1 MGSTPVLLGPTD
13 FLAVM
18 GEADQTVTSTPFTT
32 TRPAAAA
39 LKKAPMNVGRYE
51 ILEIIGSGANGSVVR
66 AHDPMIGRLVAIK
79 LLPPELAKGEARNCF
94 LQEARVVGQL
104 SHPAIITLHDMGI
117 EESTST
123 PYLVMEFLN
132 GQSLDR
138 VLEKGAV
145 PTMRAC
151 AWVAEVA
158 CALAAAHR
166 KGVIHGDVKP
176 ANILITEDGRVKLM
190 DFGMARVAAR
200 EQASKPLAG
209 TPAYWCPEQIMGKPQ
224 DGRSDLFSLGI
235 VLYEL
240 VTRQRP
246 FDADSLQGV
255 CNRILAHEP
264 LPASHLNPSLSTT
277 LNEVVARCLSK
288 DPNTR
293 YPSGEELANDL
304 YPFARRKITG
314 QGVGRLIKAQAQTS
328 GNGKYQRSA

>member
-1 MGSTPVLLGPTD
+1 MCSTPVLLHPPD

-18 GEADQTVTSTPFTT
+18 GGADQTVTSIPFTT

-39 LKKAPMNVGRYE
+39 LKKAPMKVGRYE

-79 LLPPELAKGEARNCF
+79 LLPPELANGEARNRF
-94 LQEARVVGQL
+94 LQEARVLGQL
-104 SHPAIITLHDMGI
+104 SHPAIVTLHDMGI

-123 PYLVMEFLN
+123 PYLVMEFLS

-138 VLEKGAV
+138 ILEKGAV

-176 ANILITEDGRVKLM
+176 ANILITEDGRVKVM
-190 DFGMARVAAR
+190 DFRIARGAAR
-200 EQASKPLAG
+200 KKASKPLAG

-224 DGRSDLFSLGI
+224 DGRSDLFSLGV

-240 VTRQRP
+240 ITRPRP
-246 FDADSLQGV
+246 FDAESLQGV
-255 CNRILAHEP
+255 CNRILPHEP
-264 LPASHLNPSLSTT
+264 LPVSHLNTSLPSAF
-277 LNEVVARCLSK
+277 NEV
-288 DPNTR
+288 
-293 YPSGEELANDL
+293 
-304 YPFARRKITG
+304 
-314 QGVGRLIKAQAQTS
+314 
-328 GNGKYQRSA
+328 